1 MIVMEDG
8 QNGNNNE
15 QHNMDGFASYLRES
29 GGDERFISLVEQTER
44 SLRALHQRQNDLL
57 DSNLVQEGKAAIM
70 NDIARLDNEFRNN
83 LMSTILYISTNPP
96 RRENIFKRFWNW
108 CKGVVNKAKGAWQN
122 HQAKKTVSEKI
133 DVEFEN
139 LQETINHNYE
149 MCEAAL
155 NSANSNEEVMS
166 AIKDLDERNNNV
178 IKEFQEK
185 SNEIVNDA
193 TNISNKAKNDLRQN
207 VNKKSLKIYQETNSF
222 KPLKKVKDAAK
233 KFKPKAREQNEI

>member
-1 MIVMEDG
+1 MEDG

-29 GGDERFISLVEQTER
+29 RRDERFISLVEQTER
-44 SLRALHQRQNDLL
+44 SLRALHQRQNELL
-57 DSNLVQEGKAAIM
+57 DPNLDQENKAAIM

-139 LQETINHNYE
+139 LQEIINHNYE
-149 MCEAAL
+149 MCEEAL

-166 AIKDLDERNNNV
+166 AIKDLDERNNNA

-185 SNEIVNDA
+185 SNEIINDV
-193 TNISNKAKNDLRQN
+193 TYISDKAKDDLKQN
-207 VNKKSLKIYQETNSF
+207 VNKKVFKIFQKARGSAS
-222 KPLKKVKDAAK
+222 PLKKVKDAAE
-233 KFKPKAREQNEI
+233 KFKPKAKEETK